1 MNNLLVNFLSLF
13 SRRYESI
20 ISQKKQIRQE
30 IRSLKKFQPE
40 QQKQIEANTVFK
52 KIELLPEFK
61 NAKTILF
68 YWSMK
73 DELPTPEVIA
83 AWCTQKELL
92 LPSIEKRRLVLKKYF
107 KDMPLVQKDLGFWE
121 PDLVENYVGP
131 IDLVIVPG
139 VAFDRNKNR
148 MGRGKGYYDRFFKK
162 YKPVKIGVGFD
173 FQLMHKIP
181 VAQHD
186 IKMDKIVTASE
197 TIE

>member
-1 MNNLLVNFLSLF
+1 MNNLLINFLSLF

-20 ISQKKQIRQE
+20 VSQKKQIRRE
-30 IRSLKKFQPE
+30 IRSLKKFQADDE
-40 QQKQIEANTVFK
+40 KQLEANVVFK

-61 NAKTILF
+61 QANTILI

-83 AWCTQKELL
+83 KWCSQKQLL
-92 LPSIEKRRLVLKKYF
+92 LPSIEKNKLVLKVYLPE
-107 KDMPLVQKDLGFWE
+107 MPLVQKDLGFWE
-121 PDLVENYVGP
+121 PDLKENYTGP
-131 IDLVIVPG
+131 VDLVIVPG
-139 VAFDRNKNR
+139 VAFDRSKNR

-181 VAQHD
+181 VARHD
-186 IKMDKIVTASE
+186 IKMDKIITASE

>member
-148 MGRGKGYYDRFFKK
+148 MGRGKG
-162 YKPVKIGVGFD
+162 
-173 FQLMHKIP
+173 
-181 VAQHD
+181 
-186 IKMDKIVTASE
+186 
-197 TIE
+197 